1 MPAALRPR
9 ALLRHLPLL
18 VVLAGAVGL
27 RVWYALTYPYAFFF
41 PDSRPYMEAAYLS
54 TPNPARPYGYS
65 WLLKPF
71 LHGPYDR
78 IAFAQHLLGVV
89 LVVVGYVFLVRRGAK
104 PWLAALAVLPFAVD
118 ARVLTIEHFV
128 LAETAYI
135 TLTAGGLFLLAWR
148 RRLGWLAAAL
158 AGTML
163 GFAAV
168 TRSVG
173 LPILALA
180 VVYLVIRRVG
190 WLRLVAFA
198 LPVAGF
204 LGGYLT
210 WYHQSTD
217 VYAFGQ
223 YSGRF
228 LYARVM
234 PIADCDKL
242 KLTADQRELCMP
254 DAPAT
259 WVQRPDNY
267 IWSSLSPARRLY
279 PSETS
284 DKVLGDFANT
294 VIKQR
299 PGAYAAMVAEQSW
312 WHLTWRPPLNSDA
325 ECLATIWLPPAK
337 VGTDCVARYYT
348 PASRPDRMPPPHF
361 LVDNPDASRLAA
373 YGKVVTT
380 PGPLYAV
387 GILAAVVAAC
397 WRPRRR
403 PWREAAD
410 ALLFTGAGFGLLV
423 VSVATSLFD
432 YRYAE
437 PAVLL
442 IPIGLALSVTRIAAV
457 SGKPLPPIPKQR
469 SAEPDL
475 QPEPQPPARSEPPPP
490 ATTEP
495 QPAKAMADPGP
506 EPEKQA
512 EPEAL
517 AQAEGDAQ
525 AEAGA
530 APAVEL
536 GAADEA
542 EPDDAGADDLADLPV
557 YEIPSQAKADDRV
570 IRGVKP
576 RGALSH

>member
-1 MPAALRPR
+1 MPAVVRPR
-9 ALLRHLPLL
+9 VLLRHLPLL
-18 VVLAGAVGL
+18 VVLAGAIGL
-27 RVWYALTYPYAFFF
+27 RVAYVLTYPYAFFF
-41 PDSRPYMEAAYLS
+41 PDSRPYMESAYLS

-71 LHGPYDR
+71 LHVSYEQVA
-78 IAFAQHLLGVV
+78 IAQHILGVV
-89 LVVVGYVFLVRRGAK
+89 LLVAGYAFLVRRGCK
-104 PWLAALAVLPFAVD
+104 PWPAALAVLPFAVD
-118 ARVLTIEHFV
+118 ARVLTLEHFV

-148 RRLGWLAAAL
+148 PKLGWLAAAL
-158 AGTML
+158 AGTLL

-180 VVYLVIRRVG
+180 AAYLVIRRVG
-190 WLRLVAFA
+190 WIRLVAFT
-198 LPVAGF
+198 LPVVGF
-204 LGGYLT
+204 LGGYLI
-210 WYHQSTD
+210 WYHQFTG
-217 VYAFGQ
+217 VYSFGQ

-228 LYARVM
+228 LYGRVM

-254 DAPAT
+254 DAPPT

-267 IWSSLSPARRLY
+267 IWSALSPARRLY

-284 DKVLGDFANT
+284 DKILGDFANT

-299 PGAYAAMVAEQSW
+299 PGAYLGMVAEQSW

-325 ECLATIWLPPAK
+325 ECLARIWLPPAK

-348 PASRPDRMPPPHF
+348 PAARPDKMPPPHF
-361 LVDNPDASRLAA
+361 LTANPDANRFQA

-387 GILAAVVAAC
+387 GMLAAIVAAC

-442 IPIGLALSVTRIAAV
+442 IPIGLALSATRIAAV
-457 SGKPLPPIPKQR
+457 SRKPLPAIPRQRTSEADPDATPPI
-469 SAEPDL
+469 A
-475 QPEPQPPARSEPPPP
+475 
-490 ATTEP
+490 P
-495 QPAKAMADPGP
+495 QPAPDAEDIPQPKIKAGS
-506 EPEKQA
+506 E
-512 EPEAL
+512 
-517 AQAEGDAQ
+517 AQ
-525 AEAGA
+525 AEADPQAGSETQ
-530 APAVEL
+530 PQ
-536 GAADEA
+536 
-542 EPDDAGADDLADLPV
+542 AGAKA
-557 YEIPSQAKADDRV
+557 QAGSV
-570 IRGVKP
+570 P
-576 RGALSH
+576 